1 MAELI
6 LNLLS
11 IVRILSAAMMGAG
24 GLMIVAHMASKMLY
38 IKPVEWLFWEG
49 IEFGYKG
56 TIIYTI
62 GLMVKFVAENHGII

>member
-11 IVRILSAAMMGAG
+11 IVRILSEVMIGAG
-24 GLMIVAHMASKMLY
+24 VLMIVAHMASKILY
-38 IKPVEWLFWEG
+38 IEPVEWLFWEG
-49 IEFGYKG
+49 LEFGYKG

-62 GLMVKFVAENHGII
+62 SLMVKIVAENHGII

>member
-11 IVRILSAAMMGAG
+11 IVRILSEVMIGAG
-24 GLMIVAHMASKMLY
+24 GLMIVAQMASKMLY
-38 IKPVEWLFWEG
+38 IEPEEWLLREG
-49 IEFGYKG
+49 LEFGYKG

-62 GLMVKFVAENHGII
+62 SLMVKIVAESLGII